1 MRTSRPSGGFVTGFD
16 DDHSNSVVCIR
27 VFCIDR
33 EGKNAG
39 AEIPGIMLSAYTLVI
54 SVTGI
59 TKIIS
64 FIRNGFKEYP
74 LVKYRSY
81 GSPVMSAAKVV
92 NMSTALFTI
101 ICSSIR
107 IKNGVGD

>member
-27 VFCIDR
+27 VFCVDR

-39 AEIPGIMLSAYTLVI
+39 AEIPGIMLSVYTLVI

-64 FIRNGFKEYP
+64 FIRNGFKEYL
-74 LVKYRSY
+74 LVKTLLAI
-81 GSPVMSAAKVV
+81 PMVEKLV
-92 NMSTALFTI
+92 NESMFRTELTMYTFYAIL
-101 ICSSIR
+101 
-107 IKNGVGD
+107 